1 MKFADYKPNENLLR
15 PWEMYNRRDIAL
27 RNCAAFDEVYA
38 WAQKE
43 KFTNAPIKHSV
54 KTIALDRRIVTDE
67 EYAYGPDGGYSVRE
81 ISFDRENTLNV
92 MEMLWQPPQNPFTIL
107 AKTMT
112 YRDRTQPFRDACTER
127 GIHFENRLFW

>member
-1 MKFADYKPNENLLR
+1 MISRFITQCEGESYLLYRDPSNPYEDITIKARIENRCL
-15 PWEMYNRRDIAL
+15 
-27 RNCAAFDEVYA
+27 
-38 WAQKE
+38 
-43 KFTNAPIKHSV
+43 T
-54 KTIALDRRIVTDE
+54 VTDE

-81 ISFDRENTLNV
+81 ISFDRENTLKV
-92 MEMLWQPPQNPFTIL
+92 MEMLWQPPQNPFNVL